1 MDMLVP
7 PNKRSDTCGELP
19 LDEEGMVMAALHAD
33 MASDV
38 AHLSVHMQCPRCRSD
53 IGGLSCTFC
62 GFRMVFSNGI
72 IHALPPERFAHYAQF
87 IENYERIRGAEGRGS
102 ENEDFYLG
110 LPYKDV
116 SGRNSNQWHIRA
128 RSYDYLMKH
137 VLKLNNCGDGRI
149 LDLGAGNGWMSFR
162 LALARYQPFAVDLL
176 INDWDG
182 LGAAVHYQKHLPTL
196 FPRFQAE
203 VSCLPFQ
210 NEQFDTVIF
219 NASFHYS
226 EDYTVTLREAFRCV
240 RSGGMVIII
249 DTPWYSC
256 EESGSQ
262 MVSERRA
269 IFSQRYGTT
278 SNAINSLEYLTNE
291 RLHIL
296 EEQLSIQWDIHSP
309 QYGFKWAMR
318 PLMAKLRRKR
328 EPSRFRIYLARK
340 NE

>member
-1 MDMLVP
+1 ML
-7 PNKRSDTCGELP
+7 L
-19 LDEEGMVMAALHAD
+19 
-33 MASDV
+33 
-38 AHLSVHMQCPRCRSD
+38 
-53 IGGLSCTFC
+53 
-62 GFRMVFSNGI
+62 SNGI
-72 IHALPPERFAHYAQF
+72 VHALPSERFAHYARF
-87 IENYERIRGAEGRGS
+87 IEDYERIRVAEGRGS
-102 ENEDFYLG
+102 EGEDFYLG

-116 SGRNSNQWHIRA
+116 SGRNSNQWQIRA
-128 RSYDYLMKH
+128 RSYDYLIKH
-137 VLKLNNCGDGRI
+137 VLKPNPYGGCRI
-149 LDLGAGNGWMSFR
+149 LDLGAGNGWMSFCLV
-162 LALARYQPFAVDLL
+162 LAGYCPFAVDLL
-176 INDWDG
+176 INDRDG
-182 LGAAVHYQKHLPTL
+182 LGAAVHYQKHLPKL

-203 VSCLPFQ
+203 IACLPFQ

-226 EDYTVTLREAFRCV
+226 EDYTATLREAFRCV

-262 MVSERRA
+262 MISERRA

-278 SNAINSLEYLTNE
+278 SDAINSLEYLTNE
-291 RLHIL
+291 RLRVL

-340 NE
+340 DA